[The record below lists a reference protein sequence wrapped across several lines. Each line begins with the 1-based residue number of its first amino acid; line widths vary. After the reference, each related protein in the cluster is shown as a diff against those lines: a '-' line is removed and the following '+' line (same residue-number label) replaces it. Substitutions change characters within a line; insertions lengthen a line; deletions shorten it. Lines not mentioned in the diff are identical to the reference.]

1 MFSQIVC
8 TGTVIILNRTY
19 DWLYNN
25 LLRRV
30 LKKHSNHNQVVFCHL
45 NIILYVSFS
54 PTIVSVVLHPST
66 GDDEHKRFVC
76 LTLVI
81 HLPPKVL
88 YVLIAHTVDALV
100 SGHLREMKKVS
111 ITGAGHLRE
120 WFSDISGH

>member
-1 MFSQIVC
+1 MVC
-8 TGTVIILNRTY
+8 TGTVIILNRTW
-19 DWLYNN
+19 DWLYNF
-25 LLRRV
+25 LRRV
-30 LKKHSNHNQVVFCHL
+30 LKKYSYQDQDVFYHL

-54 PTIVSVVLHPST
+54 PTTVSVVLHPST

-88 YVLIAHTVDALV
+88 YVLIVHAVKALV
-100 SGHLREMKKVS
+100 SGHSREMKKVS
-111 ITGAGHLRE
+111 ITVAGHLWE

>member
-1 MFSQIVC
+1 MVC
-8 TGTVIILNRTY
+8 TGTVIILNTSW

-25 LLRRV
+25 LSGRV
-30 LKKHSNHNQVVFCHL
+30 LKKYSNQDQVVFCHL
-45 NIILYVSFS
+45 NIILCISFS
-54 PTIVSVVLHPST
+54 PTTVSVVLHPST

-88 YVLIAHTVDALV
+88 YTLLIVHTVEALV
-100 SGHLREMKKVS
+100 SRHSREMKKVS

-120 WFSDISGH
+120 WFPNISGH

>member
-1 MFSQIVC
+1 MVC
-8 TGTVIILNRTY
+8 TGTVIILNRTW
-19 DWLYNN
+19 DWLYNF
-25 LLRRV
+25 LRRA
-30 LKKHSNHNQVVFCHL
+30 LKKYSYQDQDVFCHL

-54 PTIVSVVLHPST
+54 PTTVSVMLHPST

-88 YVLIAHTVDALV
+88 YVLIVHAVKALV

-111 ITGAGHLRE
+111 ITVAGHLWE
-120 WFSDISGH
+120 WFSDVSGH